1 MPAGNQ
7 KYNRLVN
14 SVVMLD
20 MRFWILRQ
28 GKISES
34 EKYGEAGRAKS
45 PIAPPGITV
54 QGRRMK

>member
-1 MPAGNQ
+1 M
-7 KYNRLVN
+7 N

-20 MRFWILRQ
+20 MKFWILRQ
-28 GKISES
+28 GKIFES

-45 PIAPPGITV
+45 PIAPPGIIV